1 MLTGCGDSKKNT
13 TTTNESV
20 TIENSGENLKVVSE
34 LGKTKKTDAFEIT
47 VTSAEIVDNPLNTD
61 LGHTTLKVGVS
72 AKNISKEETGIGT
85 GDFKV
90 KDAEGNEYTFT
101 GSNDNFGDVVKAGDT
116 IEGYGYYS
124 IPNDMKAGV
133 IIYNPYRTDTQQ
145 KWEAVFTKEKA
156 SESTSAK
163 STEKSAKETTNETNN
178 STENTD
184 TKNTVTISSK

>member
-13 TTTNESV
+13 TESV
-20 TIENSGENLKVVSE
+20 TIENSGENLNVVSE
-34 LGKTKKTDAFEIT
+34 LGKTKKTDEFEIK

-72 AKNISKEETGIGT
+72 AKNISKEEAGMGT

-101 GSNDNFGDVVKAGDT
+101 GSDDNFGDVVKAGDT

-133 IIYNPYRTDTQQ
+133 IIYNPYRTSTQQ
-145 KWEAVFTKEKA
+145 KWEAIFTKEKD
-156 SESTSAK
+156 SKSTSAK
-163 STEKSAKETTNETNN
+163 STEKSEKETTNKT
-178 STENTD
+178 STTSENAN